1 MQLPC
6 VIMRDDMF
14 FAGIFTFLVWS
25 RFKLKKNLNL
35 NRKQTKKVKIT
46 TKNILSQMITQGGWI
61 YKFIQFNLI
70 EKCANFFFM
79 KIREI

>member
-14 FAGIFTFLVWS
+14 FAGIFTFLVV
-25 RFKLKKNLNL
+25 RLGLINLNL

-46 TKNILSQMITQGGWI
+46 TKNILSQMITHGGWI
-61 YKFIQFNLI
+61 YKYIQFNLI
-70 EKCANFFFM
+70 ENVQIFL
-79 KIREI
+79 